1 MNIRTLPKALA
12 ALGAIVVTVTA
23 SLMATG
29 AGATS
34 DSNAAPVARSASP
47 PTFWP
52 SRLLPADAG
61 PVSAFAFD
69 PRNPNIVYAGTVP
82 GYNQGRVYKST
93 DAGGRWKLISGPG
106 WSWLGALTSDPKHP
120 ATLYA
125 STSTGI
131 HKRTD
136 GGRTWQAFS
145 RGLLPPSGIAEG
157 EGWGRLAVDPNNSNI
172 IYSGLGGGVHKSV
185 DAGHSWQTVLL
196 SGKTG
201 RRLTLVTATRPT
213 TIYAAF
219 FIQNTSL
226 PPYTPILALES
237 STDGAKT
244 WQRTRLHVALKR
256 NDPYGIYDVAA
267 DPGSPTTLYAAVQA
281 RIFMSTDA
289 GRRWRSI
296 GQGLPQN
303 SDVASLAA
311 GAGTLY
317 AAVYG
322 KNGIYQTTDAGKSWT
337 RSWPPT
343 ETAPGLGVSIVAIDP
358 ARPTTVYASAYY
370 PSGRAT
376 GTHIL
381 RSTDSGHTWTVA
393 G

>member
-1 MNIRTLPKALA
+1 MNTRMLPK
-12 ALGAIVVTVTA
+12 ALGAIVVTVAA
-23 SLMATG
+23 SLMAAC
-29 AGATS
+29 AGARP

-47 PTFWP
+47 STFLL
-52 SRLLPADAG
+52 SRFLPADAG
-61 PVSAFAFD
+61 AVSAFAFD
-69 PRNPNIVYAGTVP
+69 SRDPNTVYVGTTP
-82 GYNQGRVYKST
+82 GYNKGRVYKST

-106 WSWLGALTSDPKHP
+106 WSWLGALASDPKHT

-131 HKRTD
+131 HKTTD

-145 RGLLPPSGIAEG
+145 RGLLPPSGVAKG
-157 EGWGRLAVDPNNSNI
+157 EGWGRLAVDPNNINI
-172 IYSGLGGGVHKSV
+172 IYAGLGGSVHRSV
-185 DAGHSWQTVLL
+185 NAGHSWQTVL
-196 SGKTG
+196 SGKTD
-201 RRLTLVTATRPT
+201 LMLVAATRPT

-219 FIQNTSL
+219 FIKNTSL
-226 PPYTPILALES
+226 PPYTPVLALES

-244 WQRTRLHVALKR
+244 WQRTRLHVALKS
-256 NDPYGIYDVAA
+256 NDPNSTYDLAA

-281 RIFMSTDA
+281 RIFVSTDA
-289 GRRWRSI
+289 GRSWRSI
-296 GQGLPQN
+296 RQGLPQD
-303 SDVASLAA
+303 SDVTSLVA
-311 GAGTLY
+311 GPGTVY
-317 AAVYG
+317 AAFG
-322 KNGIYQTTDAGKSWT
+322 KDGIYQTTDGGQTWR
-337 RSWPPT
+337 RSWPQS

-370 PSGRAT
+370 PSGRAA